1 MFHSNF
7 INHQQCLANGG
18 FWKVFLF
25 VARWSR
31 GMPILV
37 IVEKGQDVSFL
48 LELSPLFRDLRGRS
62 QYTALKGLVL
72 LTLLAEDRSMPFLV
86 LWRKA
91 RMFHSYL
98 NYPQQRLVKC
108 RLSEGS
114 CLPGSLV

>member
-18 FWKVFLF
+18 FLKVFLF

-48 LELSPLFRDLRGRS
+48 LELSP
-62 QYTALKGLVL
+62 TAFTESL
-72 LTLLAEDRSMPFLV
+72 
-86 LWRKA
+86 
-91 RMFHSYL
+91 
-98 NYPQQRLVKC
+98 
-108 RLSEGS
+108 LSERLCVS
-114 CLPGSLV
+114 GSLV

>member
-18 FWKVFLF
+18 FRKVFLF

-48 LELSPLFRDLRGRS
+48 LELSPPQD
-62 QYTALKGLVL
+62 KNIPILV
-72 LTLLAEDRSMPFLV
+72 
-86 LWRKA
+86 
-91 RMFHSYL
+91 
-98 NYPQQRLVKC
+98 RLGCFV
-108 RLSEGS
+108 
-114 CLPGSLV
+114 